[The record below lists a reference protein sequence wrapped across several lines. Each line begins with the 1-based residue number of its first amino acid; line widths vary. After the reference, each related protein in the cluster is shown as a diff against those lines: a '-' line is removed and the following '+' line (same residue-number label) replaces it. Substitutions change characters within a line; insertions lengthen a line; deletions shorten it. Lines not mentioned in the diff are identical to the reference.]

1 MIELFYTGATK
12 QGAQQIEP
20 LFSLGGFLS
29 SSHVANDFYSNLFGE
44 VTLNTI
50 KNKTIDHVC
59 IALVPQQA
67 IQGVHLTIKTK
78 YSDQGRFRVGGV
90 LVTQDDCKKFG
101 IPKMQNVNSKPVNID
116 FYNCTS
122 FYGETEIGFDQQ
134 QLEGTLF
141 EIVSGVSVIGEFI
154 YSKDYDYAE
163 IYVDY
168 SEDFELEVRFDY
180 TLKVNKLFLI
190 QKNINNFNTAI
201 EIVRQQDQVEV
212 GNVINKLP
220 AENSVSLGEV
230 DIDEILA
237 LYLERTISKETVKEN
252 SKLNCDKFFDD
263 YEYSVTPSQS
273 EILKLEINYE
283 IVETPVP

>member
-1 MIELFYTGATK
+1 MIDLLYTGATK

-29 SSHVANDFYSNLFGE
+29 SSPVANDFYSNLFGE
-44 VTLNTI
+44 ITLNTV
-50 KNKTIDHVC
+50 KNKIVDHIC
-59 IALVPQQA
+59 IALVSEQA
-67 IQGVHLTIKTK
+67 INNVHLTIKTK

-90 LVTQDDCKKFG
+90 LVNQDDCKKYG
-101 IPKMQNVNSKPVNID
+101 IPKIQNVNSKPVNVN
-116 FYNCTS
+116 FYDCTS

-134 QLEGTLF
+134 QIEGTLF
-141 EIVSGVSVIGEFI
+141 EIVSGISVIGEFI
-154 YSKDYDYAE
+154 YSKDYNYAE

-168 SEDFELEVRFDY
+168 AEDFELEVRFDY

-190 QKNINNFNTAI
+190 QKNINNFNAAI

-220 AENSVSLGEV
+220 ANNSVNLGEV
-230 DIDEILA
+230 DSDEILA

-273 EILKLEINYE
+273 EILKLEINYD
-283 IVETPVP
+283 ETPTA